1 VSIIYPDIEKLKRA
15 LREVLSDVS
24 RDVIPEMIKER
35 GVLTWESPSSV
46 SVRTIYDLDTYYVT
60 RISDYTP
67 PEAFPSTVEKPAM
80 VDTDRYWGDD
90 GYTIPSGYYNYLAT
104 YSRASLMYPFVGAY
118 TKLLDLTS
126 FPSGTEIYFCGFEH
140 GGVTKTGIAS
150 FLLRRTDEGVKL
162 YACYGSGFGWSY
174 IDITD
179 RLPADY
185 ITARHTYYVKVNR
198 WGAEFFIDNKLVAVA
213 LDIPE
218 ATQGVKATCPPYAIC
233 ITDAPVIKR
242 LHTLL
247 EIMFPYP
254 TSFDVRPNPGSLTL
268 PLSPTWFRWGE
279 GEPNPP
285 RALRLYLEDSDTLLA
300 GYSASEPVASHPVPV
315 YGRQGKTFYFMADK
329 DGTVRIEVYTLAG
342 NWREYD
348 SMSYTANKLLAY
360 IMSGEAVL
368 ARLVYEPASTPA
380 TISEAEAVLR

>member
-1 VSIIYPDIEKLKRA
+1 MSIIYPDIEKLKRV
-15 LREVLSDVS
+15 LREVLSDVN
-24 RDVIPEMIKER
+24 RDVTPEKIGER
-35 GVLTWESPSSV
+35 VVQTWESPSSV
-46 SVRTIYDLDTYYVT
+46 SARIIYELGRYYVT

-67 PEAFPSTVEKPAM
+67 PQTFPSTVEKPYL

-90 GYTIPSGYYNYLAT
+90 GYTIPSGYYNFLAT
-104 YSRASLMYPFVGAY
+104 YSRASLMYPFVGAH
-118 TKLLDLTS
+118 TKLPDLTS

-140 GGVTKTGIAS
+140 GGTTRTGIAS

-162 YACYGSGFGWSY
+162 YARYGSRFEWPF

-185 ITARHTYYVKVNR
+185 ITVSHTYYVKVNV

-242 LHTLL
+242 LHTLI
-247 EIMFPYP
+247 EISFPYP
-254 TSFDVRPNPGSLTL
+254 IPSDIRPNPGSLTIPIS
-268 PLSPTWFRWGE
+268 PLYFRWGE

-300 GYSASEPVASHPVPV
+300 GYSASGAVNSHPVPV
-315 YGRQGKTFYFMADK
+315 YGRHGKTFYFMADK

-348 SMSYTANKLLAY
+348 SVSYTANKLLAY
-360 IMSGEAVL
+360 IMSGDAVL
-368 ARLVYEPASTPA
+368 ARLIYEPSTTPA
-380 TISEAEAVLR
+380 TIKEAEAILR